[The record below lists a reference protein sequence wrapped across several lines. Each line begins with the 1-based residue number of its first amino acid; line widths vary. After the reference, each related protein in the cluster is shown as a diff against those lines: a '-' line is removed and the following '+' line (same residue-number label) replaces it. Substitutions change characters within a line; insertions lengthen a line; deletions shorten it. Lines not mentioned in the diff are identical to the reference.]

1 MSRLFF
7 PVVAVALVLPGV
19 APAQPANGV
28 VAKATSAAATF
39 IARSN
44 GGEGFRALPASADIA
59 TGELLVTLPGAT
71 LESKNKAVTLRS
83 LANYDARSD
92 SPVFETAFS
101 LNEAKD
107 ADLDMT
113 LDRGRLDVTNAKAEG
128 AATVRV
134 RFRDQSWKVTLDA
147 PGSRVAFELFGRW
160 PPGSRFKPAGPKD
173 KPASP
178 FASFTL
184 VVLGGSAAADLG
196 GVTLGLKAPP
206 GPAKLEWDS
215 LAGTNPQPQKV
226 EKLPPWGDP
235 GAQPTPESREVA
247 AAVEKFRAARA
258 DSPAAAV
265 EKFLA
270 STNPVEQRVALITL
284 GATDDIERLARTLG
298 AAKTLDD
305 WDFGITVVRHWL
317 GRCAEQDQ
325 KLYATLISPL
335 HGYTPAHARII
346 LQLLLGF
353 EPAETS
359 RPETYEVLIE
369 YLTHDRTAIRNLAA
383 WHLVRLVPQGK
394 SIEYKPTWTRDECKP
409 AYAAWKKLIPTGQL
423 PPPPAKKQ

>member
-1 MSRLFF
+1 MSRFLG
-7 PVVAVALVLPGV
+7 VAAVALVVSGV
-19 APAQPANGV
+19 AVAQPANGV
-28 VAKATSAAATF
+28 VAKGTSAAATF
-39 IARSN
+39 LARPN
-44 GGEGFRALPASADIA
+44 GGESFRVVPANADLA
-59 TGELLVTLPGAT
+59 AGELLVTLPGAT

-83 LANYDARSD
+83 LANYDARAD
-92 SPVFETAFS
+92 SPVFETAFT
-101 LNEAKD
+101 LNEPKD
-107 ADLDMT
+107 ADLDLT

-184 VVLGGSAAADLG
+184 LVLGGTASADVG

-206 GPAKLEWDS
+206 GPARLEWDS
-215 LAGTNPQPQKV
+215 VGGTNPQPQRV
-226 EKLPPWGDP
+226 ESLPSWGDP
-235 GAQPTPESREVA
+235 NAQPTPEARQVA

-258 DSPAAAV
+258 DNPAAAV
-265 EKFLA
+265 ERFLI
-270 STNPVEQRVALITL
+270 STDPVEQRVALVTL
-284 GATDDIERLARTLG
+284 GATDDVERLARTLG
-298 AAKTLDD
+298 TSKSLDV

-317 GRCAEQDQ
+317 GRCTGQDQ
-325 KLYATLISPL
+325 KLYAALTSPL

-353 EPAETS
+353 DPAQVA

-369 YLTHDRTAIRNLAA
+369 YVMHDKSAIRNLSA

-394 SIEYKPTWTRDECKP
+394 TIEYKPTWTRDECKP
-409 AYAAWKKLIPTGQL
+409 AYDAWKKLIPTGQL
-423 PPPPAKKQ
+423 PPPPKK